1 VSSLCCNGEERDEMC
16 VATLQIKLVSPS
28 SVGGHYF
35 LYNVV
40 QLFPWRS
47 AWQPTPVFLP
57 EESHGQRS
65 LTGYSQEG
73 CKESQMTK
81 VTYHTCT
88 CPTITVLY
96 RKVFKYG
103 EPNGMLAFSP
113 FLHWRLSRFS
123 LSTSWTHYHLTA
135 QILLYLVP

>member
-1 VSSLCCNGEERDEMC
+1 MSSPCCNGEKRNEIC

-35 LYNVV
+35 LYNV

-47 AWQPTPVFLP
+47 TWQPTPVFLP
-57 EESHGQRS
+57 RESHGQRS
-65 LTGYSQEG
+65 LTGYSPEDY
-73 CKESQMTK
+73 KESQITK

-88 CPTITVLY
+88 HPTIPVLY

-123 LSTSWTHYHLTA
+123 LSTSWNHYHFIA
-135 QILLYLVP
+135 QILLP